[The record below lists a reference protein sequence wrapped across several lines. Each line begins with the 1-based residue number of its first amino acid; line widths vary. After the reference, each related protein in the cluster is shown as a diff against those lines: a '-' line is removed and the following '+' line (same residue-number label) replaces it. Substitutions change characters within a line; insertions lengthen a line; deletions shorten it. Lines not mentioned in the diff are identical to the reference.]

1 MSAVANAL
9 PNDRDGSIPASS
21 IQKYIM
27 QKLSLLSESEVRL
40 LPIIL
45 FSNYFSVLN
54 FPCCS
59 VEIFKQ
65 SIDFVVKMLL
75 TLLPEPVHIGMF
87 QNILHLIL
95 ETKV

>member
-1 MSAVANAL
+1 M
-9 PNDRDGSIPASS
+9 
-21 IQKYIM
+21 
-27 QKLSLLSESEVRL
+27 
-40 LPIIL
+40 L

-54 FPCCS
+54 FL
-59 VEIFKQ
+59 EIFKQ